1 MVKLIFMLLLLCTL
15 PHTSFAEYAS
25 NPRTIPLQLF
35 KDRFTTG
42 ELIDISTAYAGDEYI
57 RTVVMELSEMES
69 VELDSAFVKSIMAYL
84 ATKSIISMDRA
95 TNILK

>member
-1 MVKLIFMLLLLCTL
+1 MSG
-15 PHTSFAEYAS
+15 SFCLSLEDC
-25 NPRTIPLQLF
+25 RTIPLQLF

-95 TNILK
+95 INILK